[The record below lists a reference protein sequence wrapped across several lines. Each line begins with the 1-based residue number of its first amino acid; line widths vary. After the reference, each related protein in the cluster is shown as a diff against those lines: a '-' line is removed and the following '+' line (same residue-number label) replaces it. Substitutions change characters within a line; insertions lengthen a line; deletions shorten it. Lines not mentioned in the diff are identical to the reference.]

1 MNLYTEVRPY
11 DDFEIT
17 EEVRALILSDSVFM
31 LSEGIRPDINLESLM
46 LHCPVL
52 GIGFGAQYILSH
64 FGGKVEITDP
74 KPEIRDIVV
83 VGGEDPFMESIAGQS
98 QVVRARQGKIKDL
111 PEGFRALAEYDGGE
125 LAAFKFESEKFQ
137 SVYGIQYYPEAR
149 GTEQGIQF
157 LENFLVK
164 IAGLSQ
170 DWTPAKFVED
180 SVEFLRRKIG
190 DEKVV
195 LGLSGGV
202 DSTVAAG
209 LLQKAIG
216 DHLICIF
223 VDNGLLRKNEFEQ
236 VLDSYQKMGLQV
248 KGVNAQTEFYNAL
261 EGISDPEE
269 KRKIIGKIFIDVFER
284 EAKKIPDA
292 KWLGQGTIYPD
303 VIESI
308 SVHAPGVAVK
318 SHHNV
323 GGLPE
328 KLNLKIIEPL
338 RMLFK
343 DEVRK
348 VGAEL
353 ALPKNIL
360 DRHPFPGPGLGIRI
374 LGAIT
379 PEKVRIL
386 QEADDIYIRHLR
398 NSGWYDRI
406 WQAGTILLPVQSV
419 GVSDDQRTYEW
430 TVALRA
436 VNSVD
441 GMRAHWTEIPYELLE
456 KISDDIINNVKGI
469 NRVVYDISKKPP
481 ATIEWE

>member
-11 DDFEIT
+11 NDFEIT
-17 EEVRALILSDSVFM
+17 DEVKALILSDSIFM
-31 LSEGIRPDINLESLM
+31 LSDHIKPDIRLESL
-46 LHCPVL
+46 LSHCPVL
-52 GIGFGAQYILSH
+52 GIGFGAQYILSYL
-64 FGGKVEITDP
+64 GGEVEITE
-74 KPEIRDIVV
+74 PETGNANMTILRT
-83 VGGEDPFMESIAGQS
+83 EDPIMEGIAPKS
-98 QVVRARQGKIKDL
+98 QVVKTRQGRIINL
-111 PEGFRALAEYDGGE
+111 PDDFDTLAEYEGGE
-125 LAAFKFESEKFQ
+125 LAAYKLKSEKYKN
-137 SVYGIQYYPEAR
+137 VYGIQFYPEASAK
-149 GTEQGIQF
+149 EQGVKF

-164 IAGLSQ
+164 VVGMRQ
-170 DWTPAKFVED
+170 DWTPARFVED
-180 SVEFLRRKIG
+180 SVRSLRRKIG

-209 LLQKAIG
+209 LLQQAIG
-216 DHLICIF
+216 EHLICIF

-236 VLDSYQKMGLQV
+236 VLDSYQKMGLQI
-248 KGVNAQTEFYNAL
+248 KGVNAQAEFYKAL
-261 EGISDPEE
+261 EGVSDPEE
-269 KRKIIGKIFIDVFER
+269 KRKIIGRVFIDVFEQ

-308 SVHAPGVAVK
+308 SVHAPGVAIK

-328 KLNLKIIEPL
+328 KLNLKIIEPI

-343 DEVRK
+343 DEVRR

-374 LGAIT
+374 LGEIT

-398 NSGWYDRI
+398 ASGWYERI

-441 GMRAHWTEIPYELLE
+441 GMQAHWIEIPYDLLE